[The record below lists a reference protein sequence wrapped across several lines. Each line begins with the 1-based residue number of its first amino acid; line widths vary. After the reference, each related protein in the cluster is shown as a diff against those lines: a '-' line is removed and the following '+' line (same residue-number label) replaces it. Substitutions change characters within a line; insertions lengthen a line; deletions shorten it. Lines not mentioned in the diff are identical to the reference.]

1 MKRPTAISL
10 FTGAAGLDLG
20 FEAAGFE
27 IRSALDIDGLCA
39 ATVRANRRWPVVH
52 ADIHDVTSGDILK
65 LAHLE
70 VGEADVLIGGPPCQP
85 FSKSGYWVRGES
97 LRLDDPRAGT
107 LEAYLRMVRDTLPRV
122 FFLENVE
129 GLVYRNKDEGM
140 ALLVRAIEAI
150 NSARGVN
157 YRLSWAKVNAA
168 DFGVPQSR
176 EHVFVIGDRE
186 GTSFRFPAPTHGPDQ
201 NGLLGALETVR
212 TSWEAI
218 GDLEVDSSRP
228 DLQLRGK
235 WADLVRTIPEGHNY
249 LWHTSR
255 GGGVPLFGWRR
266 RYWSFLLKLAKNR
279 PSWTIQAAPGP
290 ATGPFHWENRRLSE
304 RELCRLQTFP
314 DDYRIQGSLSQV
326 QRQLGNAVP
335 VALGEILARS
345 IRKNLLGYRV
355 KIGSKLVPPGQKRI
369 PPPDR
374 HATRLPMKYQA
385 LVGRY
390 DPHPGTGRG
399 YDAVRRKLS

>member
-1 MKRPTAISL
+1 
-10 FTGAAGLDLG
+10 
-20 FEAAGFE
+20 
-27 IRSALDIDGLCA
+27 
-39 ATVRANRRWPVVH
+39 
-52 ADIHDVTSGDILK
+52 
-65 LAHLE
+65 
-70 VGEADVLIGGPPCQP
+70 
-85 FSKSGYWVRGES
+85 
-97 LRLDDPRAGT
+97 
-107 LEAYLRMVRDTLPRV
+107 
-122 FFLENVE
+122 
-129 GLVYRNKDEGM
+129 M

-290 ATGPFHWENRRLSE
+290 ATGPFHWEKPPTVREGALPSTDLSGRLSNSGE
-304 RELCRLQTFP
+304 PFSGSETARECSASCARGDPCEEHSQEP
-314 DDYRIQGSLSQV
+314 SWIQGQDRLEA
-326 QRQLGNAVP
+326 G
-335 VALGEILARS
+335 
-345 IRKNLLGYRV
+345 
-355 KIGSKLVPPGQKRI
+355 PPWAEE
-369 PPPDR
+369 DS
-374 HATRLPMKYQA
+374 AA
-385 LVGRY
+385 
-390 DPHPGTGRG
+390 
-399 YDAVRRKLS
+399 